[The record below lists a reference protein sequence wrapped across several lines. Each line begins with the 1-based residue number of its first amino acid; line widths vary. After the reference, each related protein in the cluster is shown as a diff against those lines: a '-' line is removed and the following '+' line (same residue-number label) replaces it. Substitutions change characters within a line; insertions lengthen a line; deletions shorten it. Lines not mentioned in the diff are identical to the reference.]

1 MLQNKKILAQAK
13 KYTYKK
19 VLYLVFKLFI
29 KKELVNIK
37 SFIYLATNTTI
48 DFFLTIQFITSLV
61 NNILYLLDNFII
73 LVLT

>member
-37 SFIYLATNTTI
+37 SFICLATNTTI